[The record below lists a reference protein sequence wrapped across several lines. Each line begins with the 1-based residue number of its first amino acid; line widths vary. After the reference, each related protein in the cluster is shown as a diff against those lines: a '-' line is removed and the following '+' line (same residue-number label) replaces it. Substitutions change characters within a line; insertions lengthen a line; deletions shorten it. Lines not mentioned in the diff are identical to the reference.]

1 MANKLG
7 RVALRQESTLPSQPL
22 VGVHS
27 RTLARQCLPSAIEM
41 LRGFDSL
48 SLCPA
53 WLPRAWMPIAGVG
66 GNEDCPRLVHQVA
79 AERELAAALAPVKN
93 RAQLDAYLREHR
105 GASSPFHVLRPAAL
119 QRFSG
124 GLVFNDRGVSS
135 YDYTTLQRE
144 LTASQIFG
152 ILRVFGVED
161 SVSRIPGLKVRGH
174 ADRLVLATLHI
185 RLDGHHD
192 MYCVAHGICAPR
204 LGWVCTSNC

>member
-1 MANKLG
+1 MLCFGWGLDAGVMCISRPMSPPRGLYAVIFGTPRARRSKMKGMLLSA
-7 RVALRQESTLPSQPL
+7 VAWFGL
-22 VGVHS
+22 
-27 RTLARQCLPSAIEM
+27 
-41 LRGFDSL
+41 SL
-48 SLCPA
+48 SFAARDTGAPDAL
-53 WLPRAWMPIAGVG
+53 
-66 GNEDCPRLVHQVA
+66 LVHQVA

-192 MYCVAHGICAPR
+192 MYCVAHGSCAPR